1 MSAVAVIGA
10 GYVGLT
16 TATCLAHLGHTVI
29 CADID
34 ETKVDELNNGQVPI
48 HEARLPELLQDGL
61 SEQTLKFVLGAR
73 QAVTDSEFVFL
84 CLPTPQGDD
93 GRADISAISEVIEEV
108 RDLLPAESIIVN
120 KSTTPVG
127 TNAAIQSLMQRDDI
141 AVVSNPEF
149 LREGVAVTDFL
160 QPDRIVIGATDPEA
174 AQKVIGLYNAI
185 DAPIITVD
193 PASAET
199 IKYATNSFLAT
210 KVSFVNA
217 LAAVCEAVGAD
228 IESVTRGLG
237 ADQRIGSRFLQPG
250 PGWGG
255 SCFPKDMQALVR
267 MADDAGYQFDLLRAV
282 IEANEQQ
289 FTRIVSKTEQL
300 IGDNLADATIAL
312 LGLTFKAHTDDLRN
326 SPAIEVANLLSAK
339 GARLIAYD
347 PMVKSDSALPKGIEL
362 AQNLEQAITNSD
374 IAVIL
379 TEWPEFTRANWGELR
394 DSMNAPRVLD
404 ARNALDR
411 HAMLDLGF
419 QYDDLGRI

>member
-1 MSAVAVIGA
+1 MSNVTVIGA

-16 TATCLAHLGHTVI
+16 TATCLAHLGHTVT
-29 CADID
+29 CVDID
-34 ETKVDELNNGQVPI
+34 EAKVGQLNNGQVPI

-61 SEQTLKFVLGAR
+61 SKQVLKFVVGAS
-73 QAVTDSEFVFL
+73 QAVTASEFVFL

-93 GRADISAISEVIEEV
+93 GRVDISAISTVIEEIREV
-108 RDLLPAESIIVN
+108 IPPGSTIVN

-127 TNAAIQSLMQRDDI
+127 TNASIQSSLQRDDV

-174 AQKVIGLYNAI
+174 AQRVISLYDSI
-185 DAPIITVD
+185 DAPIVNVD
-193 PASAET
+193 PPSAET

-267 MADDAGYQFDLLRAV
+267 MATDAGYQFDLLRAV

-289 FTRIVSKTEQL
+289 FERIVAKAEQL
-300 IGDNLADATIAL
+300 IDGSLEGVNVTL

-326 SPAIEVANLLSAK
+326 SPAIEIANLLIAK
-339 GARLIAYD
+339 GAKLTAYD
-347 PMVKSDSALPKGIEL
+347 PMVESPAGLPEEI
-362 AQNLEQAITNSD
+362 NLVRTTEQAVARSD
-374 IAVIL
+374 LTLIL
-379 TEWPEFTRANWGELR
+379 TEWPEFTRANWGALR
-394 DSMNAPRVLD
+394 DSMTVPRVLD

-411 HAMLDLGF
+411 SAMVELGF
-419 QYDDLGRI
+419 QYDDLGRT

>member
-61 SEQTLKFVLGAR
+61 SQQTLKFVLGAR
-73 QAVTDSEFVFL
+73 QAVADSECVFL
-84 CLPTPQGDD
+84 CLPTPQGVD
-93 GRADISAISEVIEEV
+93 GRADISAISEVIKEV

-210 KVSFVNA
+210 KVSFDNA
-217 LAAVCEAVGAD
+217 LAAVCL
-228 IESVTRGLG
+228 S
-237 ADQRIGSRFLQPG
+237 
-250 PGWGG
+250 
-255 SCFPKDMQALVR
+255 
-267 MADDAGYQFDLLRAV
+267 
-282 IEANEQQ
+282 
-289 FTRIVSKTEQL
+289 L
-300 IGDNLADATIAL
+300 IHI
-312 LGLTFKAHTDDLRN
+312 
-326 SPAIEVANLLSAK
+326 
-339 GARLIAYD
+339 
-347 PMVKSDSALPKGIEL
+347 
-362 AQNLEQAITNSD
+362 
-374 IAVIL
+374 
-379 TEWPEFTRANWGELR
+379 
-394 DSMNAPRVLD
+394 
-404 ARNALDR
+404 
-411 HAMLDLGF
+411 
-419 QYDDLGRI
+419 